1 MQGEKQMR
9 LVVKRNG
16 QTVNEFQFDR
26 GPVYIGRHAHSQVF
40 LPDRSVS
47 RQHAAIF
54 TTQEGKWLVED
65 LNSANKTYLND
76 KAIHKAEIKTG
87 DLIRIGDFTIEI
99 DLKAKSDTV
108 ASLHLAD
115 TLIPDSHKSVAA
127 LTEPSR
133 EVIVRKSD
141 AERAP
146 DITLPAK
153 RVKDFMEATEAIC
166 KANGLDA
173 LVKTLLDLTLK
184 QFSGYHSW
192 CALRNQPT
200 GPMTCHAG
208 RSRVGRGVNLNDL
221 KLSEKITQAIETRQ
235 FVLLPR
241 VSAPT
246 EEDRIR
252 SALIGPVVDPAG
264 CFGVLYVDNS
274 MDHEHFSLSD
284 LDYLMLLAIH
294 TAAIIENF

>member
-40 LPDRSVS
+40 LPDRAVS

-54 TTQEGKWLVED
+54 TTQDGKWVVED
-65 LNSANKTYLND
+65 LDSANKTYLND
-76 KAIHKAEIKTG
+76 KAIHKAKIKTG
-87 DLIRIGDFTIEI
+87 DLIRIGDFAIEI
-99 DLKAKSDTV
+99 DLTAKSDTV
-108 ASLHLAD
+108 ESLHLAD
-115 TLIPDSHKSVAA
+115 TLIPDSQKSVAS
-127 LTEPSR
+127 LTEPTR
-133 EVIVRKSD
+133 EVIVRKPNV
-141 AERAP
+141 ERAP

-153 RVKDFMEATEAIC
+153 RVQDFMEATEAIC
-166 KANGLDA
+166 KANGLDM
-173 LVKTLLDLTLK
+173 LVKTLLSLTLK
-184 QFSGYHSW
+184 QFSGYHGW
-192 CALRNQPT
+192 CALRNQPA

-208 RSRVGRGVNLNDL
+208 RSQEGRGVNLNDL
-221 KLSEKITQAIETRQ
+221 KLREKITEAIETGQ
-235 FVLLPR
+235 FLLVPR

-246 EEDRIR
+246 EENGIR
-252 SALIGPVVDPAG
+252 SALIGPIVDPAG

-274 MDHEHFSLSD
+274 MDHEHYSLSD
-284 LDYLMLLAIH
+284 LDYLMLLTIH